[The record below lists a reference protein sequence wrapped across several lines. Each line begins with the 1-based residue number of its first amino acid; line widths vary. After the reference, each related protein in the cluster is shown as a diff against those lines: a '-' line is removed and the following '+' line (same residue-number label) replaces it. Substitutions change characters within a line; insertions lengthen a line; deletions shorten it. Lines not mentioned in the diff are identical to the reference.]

1 MLAMPRSLWSGS
13 ITFGLV
19 NVPVKL
25 FPAVKERDVHFHMV
39 TKDGK
44 CRLRR
49 KLYCPDSGKEYDF
62 KDTARGYEVAPDQYV
77 IINDEELKALKPESG
92 RTIEITDFISL
103 EEIDPV
109 YYNRAYYLA
118 PDKSGVRAYELLR
131 KAMDDAQRVGIA
143 KFIMRDKE
151 YLAAIRPMQTALCLE
166 TLNFSDEVLNP
177 ADMPGMEST
186 VKVPAKELDMAK
198 KLIEALAG
206 PWEPDRYKENYRE
219 RVMELIE
226 RKAEGEEVH
235 IESHED
241 EEPAKVFNLMK
252 ALEESLQEAKAANTH
267 TRKRRKSA

>member
-1 MLAMPRSLWSGS
+1 MPRSLWSGS

-49 KLYCPDSGKEYDF
+49 KLVCPDTNKEYDF

-92 RTIEITDFISL
+92 RTIEITDFVSL

-109 YYNRAYYLA
+109 YFSRPYYLA

-131 KAMDDAQRVGIA
+131 KAMEDADRAGIA
-143 KFIMRDKE
+143 KFVMRDKE
-151 YLAAIRPMQTALCLE
+151 YLAAIRPMQAALCLE
-166 TLNFSDEVLNP
+166 TLNFSDEVLDP
-177 ADMPGMEST
+177 ADIPDMDSS
-186 VKVPAKELDMAK
+186 VKIPAKELDMAK
-198 KLIEALAG
+198 KLIDALAG
-206 PWEPDRYKENYRE
+206 PWEPNKYKEEYRE
-219 RVMELIE
+219 RVMDLID
-226 RKAEGEEVH
+226 RKAGGEEVH

-252 ALEESLQEAKAANTH
+252 ALEQSLQEAKSTNAHA
-267 TRKRRKSA
+267 RKRRKSA